1 MMHKATLA
9 ILALL
14 VFCAATFAVAPMAF
28 CTMKV
33 EKPSCC
39 KKPVSAPQH
48 CETPKS
54 NCPICASNLC
64 KLDPAPTHSGSSTPV
79 TTVQLQSDV
88 PVSFTVFTGYLQ
100 PAVYLSSP
108 NVFDSSPPLFVQTN
122 CFRL

>member
-1 MMHKATLA
+1 MMHKATST

-33 EKPSCC
+33 EKPACC
-39 KKPVSAPQH
+39 KKPVSSPKH

-64 KLDPAPTHSGSSTPV
+64 KLDPAPTHNGSSTPV
-79 TTVQLQSDV
+79 TTVELQSIV
-88 PVSFTVFTGYLQ
+88 PVSPLAFTGYAQ
-100 PAVYLSSP
+100 PIVYLSAP
-108 NVFDSSPPLFVQTN
+108 HIFDSSPPLFIHN
-122 CFRL
+122 CCFRV